1 MVTVLVTSAL
11 TTVIDYAVIS
21 SPSRFSQ
28 SSDVVRFYKPE
39 VLAGNQIGYASAD
52 LGTWTPMYSD
62 NAIINAIFYFQ
73 YLTPENTSSIR
84 FGVVISPGGAQ
95 ISDMLAS
102 SSRTEYS
109 KSKAYVCPLPNP
121 NSANYTINFGFYN
134 HDTSAST
141 TNASTPPVPIP
152 AYVKELNVILQVVDG
167 LAPS

>member
-1 MVTVLVTSAL
+1 MTVLVTSAL
-11 TTVIDYAVIS
+11 TTVMDYAVIS

-28 SSDVVRFYKPE
+28 SSEIIRFYEPE
-39 VLAGNQIGYASAD
+39 VLEGNQIGYATED

-73 YLTPENTSSIR
+73 YLTPENTSLIR
-84 FGVVISPGGAQ
+84 FGLVISPGGAQ
-95 ISDMLAS
+95 INDKLAS
-102 SSRTEYS
+102 ISRTEYS
-109 KSKAYVCPLPNP
+109 QSKIYVCPLPNP
-121 NSANYTINFGFYN
+121 NSASYTVNFGFYN
-134 HDTSAST
+134 HDTSAPT

>member
-28 SSDVVRFYKPE
+28 SSEIVRFYKPE
-39 VLAGNQIGYASAD
+39 VLEGNQIGYASVD
-52 LGTWTPMYSD
+52 LGTWTPLYSD

-84 FGVVISPGGAQ
+84 FGLVISPGGAQ
-95 ISDMLAS
+95 INDMLAS

-109 KSKAYVCPLPNP
+109 QSKAYVCPLPNP
-121 NSANYTINFGFYN
+121 NSANYIVNFGFYN
-134 HDTSAST
+134 HDTST
-141 TNASTPPVPIP
+141 PNANTSSPPVPIP
-152 AYVKELNVILQVVDG
+152 TYVKELNVILQVVDG